1 MEKLKCFLYGTYK
14 GKKLLV
20 MPAINYFAS
29 GTAINLEPEENLL
42 SPIFKYVD
50 VDNMHAIAIGYG
62 STIDFGRIKD
72 LKEISRN
79 NITI

>member
-1 MEKLKCFLYGTYK
+1 
-14 GKKLLV
+14 